1 MEETQQGGLTNSPP
15 IRYHVL
21 QLFVCVNNNCL
32 GLQISFF
39 HSTYHDAYVPETI
52 LKELCTEAEK
62 LANEEQARSVNL
74 YGFIY
79 ACICP

>member
-1 MEETQQGGLTNSPP
+1 M
-15 IRYHVL
+15 L
-21 QLFVCVNNNCL
+21 QLFVHVNNNSL

-52 LKELCTEAEK
+52 LKELCTEAE
-62 LANEEQARSVNL
+62 NEEQARSVNL

-79 ACICP
+79 ACIYMSVGYFFFT